1 MRATR
6 LFHQSMSLVVAKEK
20 GRSGKDSLL
29 VFFKAEGYLL
39 IEG

>member
-1 MRATR
+1 MVEPGESGI
-6 LFHQSMSLVVAKEK
+6 LSLVVAKEK

-29 VFFKAEGYLL
+29 VFLEGYLL